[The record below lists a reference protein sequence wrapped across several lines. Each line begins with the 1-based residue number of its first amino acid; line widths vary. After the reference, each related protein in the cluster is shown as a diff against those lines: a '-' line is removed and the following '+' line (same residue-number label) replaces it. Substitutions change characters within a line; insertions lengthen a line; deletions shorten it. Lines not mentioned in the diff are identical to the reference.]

1 VILTKENTRDINP
14 QRFWSLEAPP
24 SCLNQYAARIVAL
37 DPSSSDAERVHKI
50 FKSNRTKQRNAMGYV
65 RNQELSFGKNELT
78 REAHLASGT
87 QAGMSWKELI
97 RFHDNFFA
105 VSDIEEE
112 NLERLEKT
120 WASAAAEEAAKEAAE
135 LSLSNVTVQA
145 VSVGNVAVQGAG
157 LETPER
163 LEVVTDEAMSTR
175 TRIRKQ
181 KQYPGY
187 VRLHNDG
194 GLSTHK
200 V

>member
-1 VILTKENTRDINP
+1 MRLALKRDV
-14 QRFWSLEAPP
+14 LE
-24 SCLNQYAARIVAL
+24 
-37 DPSSSDAERVHKI
+37 
-50 FKSNRTKQRNAMGYV
+50 G
-65 RNQELSFGKNELT
+65 
-78 REAHLASGT
+78 AHP
-87 QAGMSWKELI
+87 
-97 RFHDNFFA
+97 FHDNFFA